1 MDDSLTI
8 GTLARTTGVTRET
21 IRWYEQIGLLQAPG
35 RSSGNYR
42 LYTTEHLA
50 RLSFIRRC
58 RDMGF
63 CLDEVRTLTDLAA
76 HHEEDCADVT
86 AIANARL
93 IELDRRIASLMV
105 LRQDLARVVG
115 SCPGGRVAAC
125 HILAAL
131 SPKA

>member
-8 GTLARTTGVTRET
+8 GALARTTGVTRET
-21 IRWYEQIGLLQAPG
+21 IRWYERIGLLQAPA
-35 RSSGNYR
+35 RSAGNYR
-42 LYTTEHLA
+42 LYTSEHLA
-50 RLSFIRRC
+50 RLGFIRRC

-63 CLDEVRTLTDLAA
+63 SLDEVHDLIDRAA
-76 HHEEDCADVT
+76 HREDDCADVA

-93 IELDRRIASLMV
+93 VELDRKIASLKA

-131 SPKA
+131 SPEG